1 MSITNRFA
9 RSTLSKGVAIAIAAI
24 AVNAHADNDS
34 SVKTLEKTTVNEKTL
49 SPFKK
54 EKVSNHKITTSLL
67 DTAKTISVI
76 DAKVL
81 SSQGVTSLN
90 DALRNVTGVS
100 TFGAGEGG
108 GGNIT
113 TNDKI
118 TIRGFS
124 ANSNIY
130 IDGIRDITGYSRDIF
145 NTEQIEVSKGASSS
159 ISGKGSAGGIVNMVT
174 KRAKL
179 DDFASTNVML
189 DDADTKR
196 ITADANFTLGKSTGL
211 RLNALATDGGD
222 PLDNGIENYQ
232 TLAIAPSVYH
242 EFNERTSITADALFM
257 KQDNTPLLGMP
268 YISAEAAAQL
278 GLKEGPI
285 DSSLWDNFYGHARRD
300 FEEVNINVGTV
311 VIQHQVSDSISIVN
325 QTRFA
330 SNDKKSILGRPMMH
344 RTSYDR
350 ETRKGT
356 YAYEY
361 DTSYIQGLDS
371 ENSLFVNQFDVLG
384 NFSTGSVD
392 HNVVVGVELYKE
404 DQTTYRQA
412 HDIVLENKYLPIDQ
426 PNPHQSYTGSAFRD
440 GAPTEVEGT
449 GAALYVLDTI
459 TFNEHWLLTAG
470 ARFENYTA
478 EGSAYMWQRIDGK
491 WHRQL
496 RTGLE
501 AESDFVSWN
510 TALNYKPSE
519 QSSIYISFAN
529 SQDPAGGDL
538 AFSGRANTI
547 DEINKLDPQE
557 STNVEL
563 GAKFDLLDGD
573 LQVAAAY
580 FVTSKTVTDRDD
592 DGVTYLSGEQEA
604 KGFELS
610 ANGMITDNL
619 SVLAGYTHQDTEV
632 TKDFTPDKV
641 GNGLSAAPDDTANI
655 WLEYQQE
662 KLTVALGAQ
671 YSSGNTYWRRNMAYY
686 ETGSYTLIQA
696 MAAYQVTDAL
706 QVQFNVDNLTD
717 KEFVNDFSARG
728 HFRPG
733 SPRIMKLSANYTF

>member
-1 MSITNRFA
+1 MFISYRFT
-9 RSTLSKGVAIAIAAI
+9 RSTLSKAVAL
-24 AVNAHADNDS
+24 AVATLAVSAHANTETS
-34 SVKTLEKTTVNEKTL
+34 SATLAKTTVSEQ
-49 SPFKK
+49 SSSAFKK

-124 ANSNIY
+124 ANGNIY

-159 ISGKGSAGGIVNMVT
+159 ISGKGSSGGIVNMVT

-179 DDFASTNVML
+179 DDFASANVMF

-196 ITADANFTLGKSTGL
+196 ITADANFTLGESTGL
-211 RLNALATDGGD
+211 RINALATDGGD
-222 PLDNGIENYQ
+222 PLGNGIENYQ

-242 EFNERTSITADALFM
+242 EFNDSTSITADALFM
-257 KQDNTPLLGMP
+257 KQDNTPMLGMP
-268 YISAEAAAQL
+268 YVSAEAAKQL

-285 DSSLWDNFYGHARRD
+285 DSSLWDNFYGHAQRD

-311 VIQHQVSDSISIVN
+311 VIEHQASDNIRVIN

-330 SNDKKSILGRPMMH
+330 SNDKKSVVGRPVLH
-344 RTSYDR
+344 RDYDRPTRTSTYFNEFDTGY
-350 ETRKGT
+350 TRN
-356 YAYEY
+356 
-361 DTSYIQGLDS
+361 LDS
-371 ENSLFVNQFDVLG
+371 KNSLLVNQFDVLG

-392 HNVVVGVELYKE
+392 HNLVVGVELYKE
-404 DQTTYRQA
+404 EKTTYRLA
-412 HDIVLENKYLPIDQ
+412 NNIELANEYLPLDQ
-426 PNPHQSYTGSAFRD
+426 PNPHQAYTGSIYRD
-440 GAPTEVEGT
+440 DAPTEVKGSGT
-449 GAALYVLDTI
+449 AIYALDTL

-470 ARFENYTA
+470 VRFEDYKA

-491 WHRQL
+491 WNRLL
-496 RTGLE
+496 RTGL
-501 AESDFVSWN
+501 AADSTFTSWN
-510 TALNYKPSE
+510 TALTYKPNE
-519 QSSIYISFAN
+519 QSSIYVSFAN

-547 DEINKLDPQE
+547 DEINKLDPQDAV
-557 STNVEL
+557 NFEL
-563 GAKFDLLDGD
+563 GAKIDLFDGN
-573 LQVAAAY
+573 LQLAAAY

-610 ANGMITDNL
+610 ANGMITENL

-655 WLEYQQE
+655 WLEYNIE
-662 KLTVALGAQ
+662 KFTLGLGAQ
-671 YSSGNTYWRRNMAYY
+671 YSSGNTYWRRNTAYY
-686 ETGSYTLIQA
+686 ETGSYALIQA

-717 KEFVNDFSARG
+717 KEFVNDYSARG

-733 SPRIMKLSANYTF
+733 SPRVMKLSANYVF